1 MKSLLIPILFKLLFV
16 DIQTN
21 EKLAG
26 VRVETDN
33 KIYYSNFSGEVLIP
47 KTEKI
52 KRISYVSY
60 ETKKTFQALQD
71 TLISLRQI
79 N

>member
-26 VRVETDN
+26 VKIETDN
-33 KIYYSNFSGEVLIP
+33 ETYYSNFSGEVIIP

-60 ETKKTFQALQD
+60 ETKETFQVLQD
-71 TLISLRQI
+71 TLISLKQI

>member
-33 KIYYSNFSGEVLIP
+33 KIYYTNFSGEVIIP

-60 ETKKTFQALQD
+60 ETKETFQVLQD
-71 TLISLRQI
+71 TLISLKQI